1 MNLAIIFDLDGTLWD
16 SRNEVVPIWNLVFSR
31 YPEIPVRITEEDML
45 RFMGRTI
52 WDIAAEL
59 LPELSPEARNRIM
72 RECSVEETR
81 YLRKHGAT
89 LFPRLKETL
98 DKLQTLGYPLYIV
111 SNCQDGYIE
120 AFLEAHHL
128 ADYFLDF
135 ECPGRTGLSKGQNIK
150 LVMERNQLKK
160 VVYIGDT
167 LGDYSAT
174 QEANVPFIHASYGFG
189 QVPEAKYRLREIAEL
204 PQLLNS
210 IPNP

>member
-174 QEANVPFIHASYGFG
+174 QEANVPFIHAIYGFG

>member
-1 MNLAIIFDLDGTLWD
+1 M
-16 SRNEVVPIWNLVFSR
+16 
-31 YPEIPVRITEEDML
+31 
-45 RFMGRTI
+45 
-52 WDIAAEL
+52 
-59 LPELSPEARNRIM
+59 
-72 RECSVEETR
+72 
-81 YLRKHGAT
+81 
-89 LFPRLKETL
+89 
-98 DKLQTLGYPLYIV
+98 
-111 SNCQDGYIE
+111 
-120 AFLEAHHL
+120 EAHHL

-189 QVPEAKYRLREIAEL
+189 QVAEAKYRLREIAEL

>member
-111 SNCQDGYIE
+111 SNCQDG
-120 AFLEAHHL
+120 
-128 ADYFLDF
+128 
-135 ECPGRTGLSKGQNIK
+135 
-150 LVMERNQLKK
+150 
-160 VVYIGDT
+160 
-167 LGDYSAT
+167 
-174 QEANVPFIHASYGFG
+174 
-189 QVPEAKYRLREIAEL
+189 
-204 PQLLNS
+204 
-210 IPNP
+210 

>member
-1 MNLAIIFDLDGTLWD
+1 
-16 SRNEVVPIWNLVFSR
+16 
-31 YPEIPVRITEEDML
+31 
-45 RFMGRTI
+45 MGRTI

-72 RECSVEETR
+72 RECSVEETC

-89 LFPRLKETL
+89 LFPKLKETL
-98 DKLQTLGYPLYIV
+98 DKLKTLGHPLFIV

-150 LVMERNQLKK
+150 LVMERNQLEK

-189 QVPEAKYRLREIAEL
+189 QVPEAKYRIREIAEL

>member
-52 WDIAAEL
+52 WDIAAQL

>member
-128 ADYFLDF
+128 ADYFHDF

>member
-167 LGDYSAT
+167 LGDYSAA

>member
-72 RECSVEETR
+72 RECSVDETR

>member
-174 QEANVPFIHASYGFG
+174 QEANVLFIHASYGFG

>member
-72 RECSVEETR
+72 RECNVEETR